1 MNSQFWETNRVYYID
16 MARGTEAEKAM
27 ARSVNVSF
35 KNNNLVPIDIMVFN
49 IYLNEFTIDVESG
62 IVTQ

>member
-1 MNSQFWETNRVYYID
+1 